1 MSAGPA
7 THAAVA
13 WASFEP
19 LLALAGGD
27 PEGGWRDGPAHVP
40 APLFCVHPAAGVG
53 WEYGALAPHLG
64 PDRALYTLQARGLK
78 DPAALPGSVEEIAED
93 YLREV
98 REVQPNGPYCL
109 LGWSFGGAVAHG
121 MATRLRAEGEQV
133 GLLAILDWYPYDPAR
148 PEDEPSE
155 HEYLVTLLEN
165 LGCGEARIR
174 ETAGWPVDRHGAR
187 HALLARGHALDF
199 LPDDR
204 LEAILRVFLHHV
216 SLRPAH
222 VPEVFDGS
230 LLFFTAAA
238 EPGAV
243 PGRAVEAWRA
253 FAAGPVENHDIEVEH
268 RRMLQR
274 EPAARIGPLL
284 ARALEPVGRTPAT
297 IGKEG
302 GAHS

>member
-13 WASFEP
+13 RAGFEP
-19 LLALAGGD
+19 LLTLAGGVSHD
-27 PEGGWRDGPAHVP
+27 ARDDGPAQVP

-53 WEYGALAPHLG
+53 WEYGTLAAHLG
-64 PDRALYTLQARGLK
+64 ADRALYALQARGLQ
-78 DPAALPGSVEEIAED
+78 DPDALPGSVEEIAED
-93 YLREV
+93 YLRQV
-98 REVQPNGPYCL
+98 REVQPDGPYCL
-109 LGWSFGGAVAHG
+109 LGWSFGGAVAHA
-121 MATRLRAEGEQV
+121 MATGLRAQGEQV

-155 HEYLVTLLEN
+155 HEYLLTLLEN
-165 LGCGEARIR
+165 LGCTRDRIR

-199 LPDDR
+199 LSDDR
-204 LEAILRVFLHHV
+204 LEAILRVFLHNV
-216 SLRPAH
+216 GLRPAH
-222 VPEVFDGS
+222 VPQVFDGS

-243 PGRAVEAWRA
+243 AGRAEAAWRP
-253 FAAGPVENHDIEVEH
+253 FSAGPVEDHEIDVEH

-284 ARALEPVGRTPAT
+284 ARALDPVDQTLAT
-297 IGKEG
+297 NGKEG
-302 GAHS
+302 GGHS